1 MLYDIIIVGAGPAG
15 LTAAI
20 YAKRANKEV
29 LVVERGLY
37 GGQVATIGEV
47 ENYPGFLNIQGGELA
62 DTFYSQA
69 KKLGVKFVHDSMV
82 GLKNSNLI
90 KQVVCK
96 KSTYEAKAVILALGS
111 MSRELNVEGEKRFIG
126 SGVSYCATCDGA
138 FFKDKDVAV
147 VGSGDSAVATALYLK
162 NICKSVCIISKYPEL
177 KLKAYQPNV
186 LQRLKDV
193 KIYYSS
199 NVQSIVG
206 ETKVE
211 AVILDSQ
218 KESIKVDGVFVTIG
232 RKPDTEFLKGSVE
245 LDKFGYIQTDAL
257 CHTSSPG
264 VFACGDVSTIK
275 LKQIVTATST
285 GAIAATEAL
294 NYIAEQAE

>member
-1 MLYDIIIVGAGPAG
+1 MFYDIVVVGAGPSG

-20 YAKRANKEV
+20 YAKRANKSV

-37 GGQVATIGEV
+37 GGQVATIGEI
-47 ENYPGFLNIQGGELA
+47 ENYPGYLNIQGSELA
-62 DTFYSQA
+62 DIFYSQA
-69 KKLGVKFVHDSMV
+69 KKLGVEFKIDNMIDIVDL
-82 GLKNSNLI
+82 GDK

-96 KSTYEAKAVILALGS
+96 KATYEAGAVILALGS

-147 VGSGDSAVATALYLK
+147 VGSGDSAVATTLYLN
-162 NICKSVCIISKYPEL
+162 NICKSICIISKYPQL
-177 KLKAYQPNV
+177 KLKAYQPNIFE
-186 LQRLKDV
+186 RLKNV

-199 NVQSIVG
+199 QVQGIVG
-206 ETKVE
+206 ENKVE
-211 AVILDSQ
+211 GLIVDSQ
-218 KESIKVDGVFVTIG
+218 KQPIKVDGVFVTIG
-232 RKPDTEFLKGSVE
+232 RKPDTEFLKGKIE
-245 LDKFGYIQTDAL
+245 LDKFGYIVSDELA
-257 CHTSSPG
+257 HTSMQG

-285 GAIAATEAL
+285 GAVAATEAL
-294 NYIAEQAE
+294 NYLAEQA